1 MSSQLSAGDRIGS
14 YHLLK
19 SLGAGGMAEVFL
31 AQTKGIG
38 GFQRLV
44 ALKVIHPSHSQD
56 ENFVEGLIDEA
67 KVAVQLNHAH
77 VAHVYDL
84 NRVNDVYFIVMEFV
98 DGRDLFKLMY
108 EAAEREI
115 SLPLGVV
122 LYITEAVALG
132 LNYCH
137 SKKDHYGRQMN
148 LVHRDISPQNVFISW
163 EGEIK
168 ILDFGIAKVS
178 NRNRQTE
185 AGVIKGKLQYMSPEQ
200 LNGEGFDHRSD
211 LFSAGICLY
220 EMLAGEMA
228 YQEDDTL
235 TLLRKI
241 READVRPLETLRP
254 DLPPSI
260 TKVVRRALSRSP
272 AQRFDSGETFA
283 HEVRE
288 VRRELCP
295 DFRIQE
301 VGSFMRKVF
310 GEQSFYLEDSLVDD
324 YQEQNDTP
332 SISVIFDQPYDG
344 GESSSREEVEVDT
357 TLFGSED
364 SASFNDAVLPT
375 TLLES
380 VESSLSGSSEHSSLG
395 SLGVPTI
402 AFEAPTGTPVKF
414 PVEEKSQATVHEM
427 EATLIDEEKGDLFSP
442 SSNDSEAN
450 HSASASEEREGTTD
464 GHNPFDAS
472 HIGTE
477 SSDFSRTQ
485 FRVDRFRKKNPWS
498 FVKGMADH
506 VRARTQVYVGGLCL
520 LCILGLFLIENL
532 AQRLPEQIELDV
544 ETSPGGALVFL
555 GGKALGKMTPSTLE
569 LKRASLPITLMLQRD
584 GYETVEVLLEEE
596 RLTEVEN
603 GGAYQLSWDLEPI
616 R

>member
-56 ENFVEGLIDEA
+56 ENFVDALIEEA

-98 DGRDLFKLMY
+98 DGKDLFKLMY

-122 LYITEAVALG
+122 LYIAEAVALG

-137 SKKDHYGRQMN
+137 SKKDHYGRPMN

-163 EGEIK
+163 EGEVK
-168 ILDFGIAKVS
+168 LLDFGIAKVS

-228 YQEDDTL
+228 YQEEDTL
-235 TLLRKI
+235 MLLRKI

-254 DLPPSI
+254 DLPASI
-260 TKVVRRALSRSP
+260 IEVVRRALARIP
-272 AQRFDSGETFA
+272 ANRFDSGETFA
-283 HEVRE
+283 YEVRE
-288 VRRELCP
+288 VRRKLCP
-295 DFRIQE
+295 NFRTQE
-301 VGSFMRKVF
+301 VGSFMRNVF
-310 GEQSFYLEDSLVDD
+310 GEQSFYLEDSVVEE

-344 GESSSREEVEVDT
+344 VESSSREEVEVDA

-364 SASFNDAVLPT
+364 AASFNDSVLPT
-375 TLLES
+375 TLLDS
-380 VESSLSGSSEHSSLG
+380 VESSLSVSSDHSSLG
-395 SLGVPTI
+395 SLGVPTQ

-414 PVEEKSQATVHEM
+414 PDEPTPHAVGNEM
-427 EATLIDEEKGDLFSP
+427 EATLIDEEQPDFV
-442 SSNDSEAN
+442 SSSSKPSEA
-450 HSASASEEREGTTD
+450 SKSSPALEEKLHTAQGY
-464 GHNPFDAS
+464 NPFDAS
-472 HIGTE
+472 RTGTE
-477 SSDFSRTQ
+477 EADFSKSQ
-485 FRVDRFRKKNPWS
+485 FRVNSFGTKKTWPFAS
-498 FVKGMADH
+498 GISAH
-506 VRARTQVYVGGLCL
+506 VRSRPKVYLAGLFCLCL
-520 LCILGLFLIENL
+520 LGIFLIENS
-532 AQRLPEQIELDV
+532 AKSLPEQIDLNV
-544 ETSPGGALVFL
+544 GTTPSGAFVFL
-555 GGKALGKMTPSTLE
+555 GGKALDQVTPSTLT
-569 LKRASLPITLMLQRD
+569 LKTSTLPITLMFQRD
-584 GYETVEVLLEEE
+584 GYETMEVLLDEEL
-596 RLTEVEN
+596 LTEVDAS
-603 GGAYQLSWDLEPI
+603 GAYQFFGALEPI